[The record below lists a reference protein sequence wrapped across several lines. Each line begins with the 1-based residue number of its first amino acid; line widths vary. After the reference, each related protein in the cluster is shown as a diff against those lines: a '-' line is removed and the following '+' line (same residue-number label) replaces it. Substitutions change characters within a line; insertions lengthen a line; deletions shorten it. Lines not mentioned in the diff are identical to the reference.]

1 MSNYADS
8 LFDLMRAC
16 IQFHRAY
23 SPSKQV
29 TVMIANKYYQRNGI
43 SAGGNSAK
51 RQQSFH
57 QPKEKKKL
65 DIIPGTLQATEDPL
79 CTDN

>member
-1 MSNYADS
+1 
-8 LFDLMRAC
+8 
-16 IQFHRAY
+16 
-23 SPSKQV
+23 
-29 TVMIANKYYQRNGI
+29 MIANKYYQRNGI